1 MPQKPARC
9 YTKRTAKAF
18 SGPPYTRKEYIHG
31 VPPPKITKFVMGNVH
46 GDFDYAVE
54 LYVLERGQIRHNAL
68 EAARVMAHKYLSTTI
83 GDTNYLFRIR
93 VYPHHVLREN
103 KMMAFAGADRL
114 QEGMRQAFGKPV
126 GTAARVYPGQ
136 VVLEVRVNK
145 EHIDQAKEALRR
157 GASKLPLPSRIRVRP
172 LKPTVESIPS

>member
-1 MPQKPARC
+1 MGTQKPARC
-9 YTKRTAKAF
+9 YTKRRSKAL

-31 VPPPKITKFVMGNVH
+31 VPPPKIQKFVMGNPH
-46 GDFDYAVE
+46 GDYDYALE

-68 EAARVMAHKYLSTTI
+68 EAARVMVHKYLSTTI
-83 GDTNYLFRIR
+83 GDTNYFFRVR

-136 VVLEVRVNK
+136 AVLEVRVK
-145 EHIDQAKEALRR
+145 REHVDKAKEALKI
-157 GASKLPLPSRIRVRP
+157 GASKLPLPARIRIIP
-172 LKPTVESIPS
+172 LKEGLKPLP